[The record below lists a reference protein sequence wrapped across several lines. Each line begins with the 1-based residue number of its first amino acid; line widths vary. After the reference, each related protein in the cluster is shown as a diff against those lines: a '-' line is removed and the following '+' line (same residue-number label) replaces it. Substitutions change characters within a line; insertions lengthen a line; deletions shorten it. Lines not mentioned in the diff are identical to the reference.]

1 MAFVIEKK
9 KKSQNNR
16 TVTILVDDDDDDD
29 REEKAKGYRAK
40 GCQVI
45 YGLIRVPYN
54 HKTRT
59 RTVAHALHNKTKAAD
74 IVRSVEVKG
83 NYFQLNII
91 AYARMPSTWT
101 IVVVILK
108 WKFQLIRRLGE
119 YVSCKP
125 FVIR

>member
-1 MAFVIEKK
+1 MNSDFYDGEKIT
-9 KKSQNNR
+9 QNNR
-16 TVTILVDDDDDDD
+16 TVTILVDDDNDD

-83 NYFQLNII
+83 NYFQLNITAR
-91 AYARMPSTWT
+91 AYARMPSTR
-101 IVVVILK
+101 IIAVVILK
-108 WKFQLIRRLGE
+108 WKFQLIYRLGK
-119 YVSCKP
+119 YA
-125 FVIR
+125 RLL

>member
-1 MAFVIEKK
+1 MAFVIEK

-16 TVTILVDDDDDDD
+16 TVTILVDDDDD

-91 AYARMPSTWT
+91 AYARMPST
-101 IVVVILK
+101 
-108 WKFQLIRRLGE
+108 
-119 YVSCKP
+119 
-125 FVIR
+125 